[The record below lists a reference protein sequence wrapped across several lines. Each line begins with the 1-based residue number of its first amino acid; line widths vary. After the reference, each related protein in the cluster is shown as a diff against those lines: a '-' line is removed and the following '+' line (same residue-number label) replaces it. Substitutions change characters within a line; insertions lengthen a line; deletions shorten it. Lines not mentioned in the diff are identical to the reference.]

1 MTRQS
6 KKTSEEIWGVVLKK
20 LRNDKTLL
28 SRQMYDT
35 WFKRTRQLSIGKN
48 HLIIEVPTA
57 LYGQYLK
64 EKYGNLI
71 QDLVEAIVGDR
82 MEVTFE
88 IADTNEL
95 VPESPLFGGL
105 EREPSSASPITEA
118 KTGKKVQSLIPGE
131 LTPDVFSNNGN
142 TYEESG
148 LQSRFDFEG
157 FVVGSSNQFAHAA
170 ARAVANNPAKSYNPL
185 FLHGGVGL
193 GKTHLMQAIGNEV
206 FKRDNSMKILY
217 VEAERFTNEVIHHI
231 RFDKMPAFRQKYRN
245 VDLLLIDDIQFIAGK
260 DSTVN
265 EFFHTFNALF
275 NDNRQIILSSDQ
287 PPRMI
292 SNLEERISSRF
303 EWGLI
308 ADIQPPSL
316 ETKVAIL
323 QKKAEEEEFDLP
335 DEIAFIMASKLKSN
349 VRELEGALK
358 NLAARVSL
366 TGKKIDVEA
375 VNEAMKPY
383 VSDVDKQIT
392 VEMVMKQV
400 AHLYD
405 VKQSDMRSKGRSRE
419 IALPRQVAMYIS
431 DQLTQLS
438 LAEIGKRFGG
448 RNHSTVIH
456 ACRKIEK
463 DIAKNRELRN
473 RVELLVN
480 MLKTD

>member
-1 MTRQS
+1 MTKQV
-6 KKTSEEIWGVVLKK
+6 KKSVDEVWNRVLKR
-20 LRNDKTLL
+20 LRVDKKLL
-28 SRQMYDT
+28 SRQMYET
-35 WFKRTRQLSIGKN
+35 WFKRTRQLSVGRN
-48 HLIIEVPTA
+48 HLVIEVPTA

-71 QDLVEAIVGDR
+71 QELVEYEAEDR

-88 IADTNEL
+88 LANTSAL
-95 VPESPLFGGL
+95 PSESPLFENL
-105 EREPSSASPITEA
+105 ALKPHIQNKEKKRKSSSGRKNNSSE
-118 KTGKKVQSLIPGE
+118 K
-131 LTPDVFSNNGN
+131 TPDIFSNNGN

-148 LQSRFDFEG
+148 LQKRFNFDG

-170 ARAVANNPAKSYNPL
+170 ACAVAHNPAKSYNPL
-185 FLHGGVGL
+185 YLHGGVGL
-193 GKTHLMQAIGNEV
+193 GKTHLMLAIGNEV
-206 FKRDNSMKILY
+206 YRRNPSHKILY

-275 NDNRQIILSSDQ
+275 NDSKQIVLSSDQ

-308 ADIQPPSL
+308 ADIQPPTL

-323 QKKAEEEEFDLP
+323 QRKAEEEDLDLP
-335 DEIAFIMASKLKSN
+335 DSIALLMASRLKSN

-366 TGKKIDVEA
+366 TGKKIDTDA
-375 VNEAMKPY
+375 AMEAMKPY
-383 VSDVDKQIT
+383 TTDVGKRIT
-392 VEMVMKQV
+392 PDMVMRQV
-400 AHLYD
+400 AQLYD
-405 VKQSDMRSKGRSRE
+405 VKLSGLRSKGRSRE
-419 IALPRQVAMYIS
+419 IALPRQVAMYLC
-431 DQLTQLS
+431 DQMTQLS

-456 ACRKIEK
+456 ACRKIERDLK
-463 DIAKNRELRN
+463 TNTELQN
-473 RVELLVN
+473 RVDLLAN
-480 MLKTD
+480 MLKS